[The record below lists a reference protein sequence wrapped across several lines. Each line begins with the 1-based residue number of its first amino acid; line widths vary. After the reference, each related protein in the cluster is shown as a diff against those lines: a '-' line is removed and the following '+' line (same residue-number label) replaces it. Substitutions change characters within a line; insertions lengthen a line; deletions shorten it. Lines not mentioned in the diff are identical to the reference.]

1 LSEYRLTM
9 SIQLWGN
16 AVMTVEKLLNLE
28 TFKKDVT
35 LSNIFFK
42 QTIRKTDDL
51 SFRVKFILV

>member
-1 LSEYRLTM
+1 M